1 MVKLLEPENCQK
13 LNEKYDCMGEYAFFS
28 PLGSVF
34 MDAIRFTEKSVALN
48 GLRSPGGE
56 HGVSM

>member
-1 MVKLLEPENCQK
+1 MAKLLEPEDCQK
-13 LNEKYDCMGEYAFFS
+13 LNEKYDCRGVYAFFFS
-28 PLGSVF
+28 LGSVF

>member
-13 LNEKYDCMGEYAFFS
+13 LNEKYDCMGEYAFFP
-28 PLGSVF
+28 PLGSVV

>member
-13 LNEKYDCMGEYAFFS
+13 FNEKYDCMSVCFFF
-28 PLGSVF
+28 PLGSEF
-34 MDAIRFTEKSVALN
+34 MDVIRFTEKSVSLN

-56 HGVSM
+56 HGASM